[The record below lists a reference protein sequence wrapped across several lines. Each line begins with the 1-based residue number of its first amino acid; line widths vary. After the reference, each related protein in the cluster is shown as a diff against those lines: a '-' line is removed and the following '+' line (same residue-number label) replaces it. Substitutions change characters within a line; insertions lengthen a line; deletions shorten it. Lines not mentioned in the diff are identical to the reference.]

1 MRLASAVVVVTNH
14 PDFDPDETK
23 FENAK
28 GQAEIVKVALPKGSV
43 STKELCQRVLMKRD
57 AFEARNS
64 KKVDPGVSVVSS
76 NAQLRA

>member
-1 MRLASAVVVVTNH
+1 MQISAVVVITNH
-14 PDFDPDETK
+14 PDFDPDESK

-28 GQAEIVKVALPKGSV
+28 GQAEIVKLTLPKGCV
-43 STKELCQRVLMKRD
+43 CTEELCQRVLVKRG

-64 KKVDPGVSVVSS
+64 KKVDPGVRMVTS